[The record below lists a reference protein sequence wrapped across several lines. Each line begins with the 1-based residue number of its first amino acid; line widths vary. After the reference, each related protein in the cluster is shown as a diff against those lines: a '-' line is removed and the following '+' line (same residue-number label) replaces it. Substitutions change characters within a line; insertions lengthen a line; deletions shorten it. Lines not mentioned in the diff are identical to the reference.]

1 MSTTRIDF
9 HSHILPGLD
18 HGSRKLET
26 SLKQLDLIQKG
37 GTEIVVATS
46 HFYPARMNLDDFLA
60 RRRHSL
66 AQFCP
71 NLTENHPKIA
81 LGTEVACYPGLHH
94 MDGLETLCI
103 AGTDCMLLEMPLA
116 KWSSELFE
124 TVDAITERGIQ
135 VILAHIDRYDQKD
148 VEELMTLDVMAQI
161 NASSL
166 CSFFRRRKLRHWF
179 EEGRVWALG
188 SDLHGAEEGGYDH
201 FLKAIDKLGENTV
214 NEVME
219 NSRELLT
226 NAKFLTQ
233 NGI

>member
-1 MSTTRIDF
+1 MPTRIDF

-26 SLKQLDLIQKG
+26 SLKQLELIQNG
-37 GTEIVVATS
+37 GTEVVVASS
-46 HFYPARMNLDDFLA
+46 HFYPARMNLEDFHQ

-66 AQFCP
+66 AQFRP

-81 LGTEVACYPGLHH
+81 LGAEVACYPGLQH

-103 AGTDCMLLEMPLA
+103 AGTDCMLLEMPMA
-116 KWSSELFE
+116 KWNSELFE

-135 VILAHIDRYDQKD
+135 VVLAHIDRYDQKD

-166 CSFFRRRKLRHWF
+166 GSFFRRRKLLHWF
-179 EEGRVWALG
+179 TEGRVWALG
-188 SDLHGAEEGGYDH
+188 SDLHGAEDGGYDH

-214 NEVME
+214 AAVMA
-219 NSRELLT
+219 NSAALLEG
-226 NAKFLTQ
+226 AKFLTQ

>member
-1 MSTTRIDF
+1 MNLEDF
-9 HSHILPGLD
+9 H
-18 HGSRKLET
+18 
-26 SLKQLDLIQKG
+26 Q
-37 GTEIVVATS
+37 
-46 HFYPARMNLDDFLA
+46 

-81 LGTEVACYPGLHH
+81 LGAEVACYPGLQH

-103 AGTDCMLLEMPLA
+103 AGTDCMLLEMPMA
-116 KWSSELFE
+116 KWNSELFE

-135 VILAHIDRYDQKD
+135 VVLAHIDRYDQKD

-166 CSFFRRRKLRHWF
+166 GSFFRRRKLLHWF
-179 EEGRVWALG
+179 TEGRVWALG
-188 SDLHGAEEGGYDH
+188 SDLHGAEDGGYDH

-214 NEVME
+214 AAVMA
-219 NSRELLT
+219 NSAALLEG
-226 NAKFLTQ
+226 AKFLTQ